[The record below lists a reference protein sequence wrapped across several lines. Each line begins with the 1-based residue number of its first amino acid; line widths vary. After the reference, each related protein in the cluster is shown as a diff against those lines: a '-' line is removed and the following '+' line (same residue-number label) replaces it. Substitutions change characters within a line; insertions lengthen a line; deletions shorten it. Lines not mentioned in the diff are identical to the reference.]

1 MDTYGDPARRSQDLG
16 RSFQQVVSKMNLF
29 ALTLDGD
36 AKLSFCN
43 DYFLA
48 LTGWTLPEVLGCD
61 WFERFVPHEAPELR
75 ELFADILNDS
85 PSAWHHENEIRC
97 RSGEMLL
104 VRWNNSVIRD
114 TSGEP
119 VGVASIGENITERRI
134 LESKLLDVGRRE
146 RRRLSADI
154 HDGLGQTLYGASL
167 LINNLEKSARSS
179 GAPIATDLTD
189 LASIIG
195 SSIETCRQ
203 IAQGLSPLSDTS
215 GGIIGALRTLVDRPT
230 HSQTSVTLE
239 VTDTATLRLDNT
251 TADHLYRI
259 AQEALT
265 NALKHASATR
275 ITVRLNVRAGS
286 VTLTVTDDG
295 IGLAKPRPN
304 SRGLGLKLM
313 QYRADLIGATLAI
326 ARQEPHGTRVSASVR
341 NRPSWHFSVG
351 GST

>member
-1 MDTYGDPARRSQDLG
+1 MDTYGDPSRRAQDLG

-29 ALTLDGD
+29 ALTLDRD

-48 LTGWTLPEVLGCD
+48 LTGWTQAEVLGCD

-75 ELFADILNDS
+75 KLFAEILNDS
-85 PSAWHHENEIRC
+85 PSAWHHENEIMC

-104 VRWNNSVIRD
+104 VRWNNSVIRGA
-114 TSGEP
+114 SGEP
-119 VGVASIGENITERRI
+119 VGVASIGENITERRV

-167 LINNLEKSARSS
+167 LINNLEKSARSA
-179 GAPIATDLTD
+179 GAPIAADLAD
-189 LASIIG
+189 LASIVG
-195 SSIETCRQ
+195 SSIDTCRQ

-215 GGIIGALRTLVDRPT
+215 GGIAGALRSLVDLST

-239 VTDTATLRLDNT
+239 VTETAALRLNNT

-275 ITVRLNVRAGS
+275 IAVRLNIQAHL
-286 VTLTVTDDG
+286 VTLLVADDG
-295 IGLAKPRPN
+295 IGLAEPRP
-304 SRGLGLKLM
+304 SAKGLGLKLM
-313 QYRADLIGATLAI
+313 QYRADLIRAALVVAQQPP
-326 ARQEPHGTRVSASVR
+326 RGTRVSVSVR
-341 NRPSWHFSVG
+341 NR
-351 GST
+351 T

>member
-1 MDTYGDPARRSQDLG
+1 MDAYGDPLRKTQDLG

-29 ALTLDGD
+29 AITLDAE

-48 LTGWTLPEVLGCD
+48 LTGWTLPEALGCD
-61 WFERFVPHEAPELR
+61 WFERFVPREAPALR

-85 PSAWHHENEIRC
+85 PSAWHHENEIVC

-104 VRWNNSVIRD
+104 VRWNNSVIRGA
-114 TSGEP
+114 SGEP
-119 VGVASIGENITERRI
+119 VGVASIGENMTERRI
-134 LESKLLDVGRRE
+134 LESKLLDVGSRE

-179 GAPIATDLTD
+179 GAPIAADLAD
-189 LASIIG
+189 LASIVG
-195 SSIETCRQ
+195 SSIDTCRR

-215 GGIIGALRTLVDRPT
+215 GGIVGALRTLVGLPT
-230 HSQTSVTLE
+230 HSQTLVTLE
-239 VTDTATLRLDNT
+239 VSDTATLRLDNGA
-251 TADHLYRI
+251 ADHLYRI

-275 ITVRLNVRAGS
+275 IAVRLNVQTGL
-286 VTLTVTDDG
+286 VTLTVSDDG
-295 IGLAKPRPN
+295 IGLAEPRPN
-304 SRGLGLKLM
+304 SKGLGLKLM
-313 QYRADLIGATLAI
+313 QYRADLIRATLVL
-326 ARQEPHGTRVSASVR
+326 ARQQPHGTRVSASVR
-341 NRPSWHFSVG
+341 NRA
-351 GST
+351 